1 MLIIYCI
8 KLLFRFHFLSSYK
21 SVYQFF
27 KAMNHF
33 SSKNSK
39 LNVRQRNAS
48 SYFIYLECYS
58 LLSNIVLSS
67 QTLPT
72 SLPWNSTNFTY
83 LVRMELS
90 AHISFSVLF
99 FFFTETFRYCVCYYN
114 VTEFICA
121 STLLFVCFVVID
133 IVVFWKTASMTPS
146 LVVFFFFHL
155 SVSFSDYIPEP
166 WSRGLIKTS
175 HLGLSVLKSLI
186 VGLFSSLSLG

>member
-1 MLIIYCI
+1 
-8 KLLFRFHFLSSYK
+8 
-21 SVYQFF
+21 
-27 KAMNHF
+27 MNHF

-83 LVRMELS
+83 FFLVRMELS

-99 FFFTETFRYCVCYYN
+99 FSLLKLSGIVFAITMSLSSYVHQLCCLFVLLLLL
-114 VTEFICA
+114 
-121 STLLFVCFVVID
+121 LLFSGRLLL
-133 IVVFWKTASMTPS
+133 WHH
-146 LVVFFFFHL
+146 LWWFFFFFYL

-166 WSRGLIKTS
+166 WGRGLIKTS